1 MAEVQIDEAKLE
13 EFMER
18 IVGDLSVMV
27 VTTQPGPR
35 LPGFAQ
41 PNLCGLL
48 T

>member
-27 VTTQPGPR
+27 VTTQLGPR

>member
-18 IVGDLSVMV
+18 IVGGLSGTV

-35 LPGFAQ
+35 LPGLAQ